1 MQIPLTNKP
10 LERNFKYK
18 SPPTFLGI
26 GSMRCGST
34 WLYRV
39 LKCHPDV
46 RMSEIKEVDFFF
58 LQRMLCHDLNWYEGL
73 FQPDGENELKPV
85 RGEISPRYARLKGW
99 QVREIARFL
108 PHLRIIVTLRHPIER
123 IWSQTLYDFGH
134 LVGRDVREVGRIE
147 FLRQLER
154 PRSRLPSDYARIIKI
169 WSDAFGQE
177 ALHIGFFDQLRDQP
191 QTYVD
196 GILKHI
202 GASTPWAVPEEFLKK
217 KVFSTNSLVK
227 HERDIP
233 EVVQWYIADRLLE
246 PTERLNELL
255 HGRVRNWV
263 DEMRAIRG
271 KTRLS
276 WRVLRDVNR
285 AVLSIPE
292 RLAFE
297 AYHVALDARLWLRWQ
312 QLKKSYL
319 TNGNSNGFPH

>member
-1 MQIPLTNKP
+1 LD
-10 LERNFKYK
+10 RNSKYK

-58 LQRMLCHDLNWYEGL
+58 LHRMLGHDLNWYEAL
-73 FQPDGENELKPV
+73 FQADGEGELKPV
-85 RGEISPRYARLKGW
+85 RGEISPRYVRLKGW
-99 QVREIARFL
+99 QVREIARLL
-108 PHLRIIVTLRHPIER
+108 PHLRVIVTLRHPIER
-123 IWSQTLYDFGH
+123 VWSQTLYDFGH
-134 LVGRDVREVGRIE
+134 LVGRDVRNVGRIE

-154 PRSRLPSDYARIIKI
+154 PRSRLPSGYARIIKT
-169 WSDAFGQE
+169 WSNAFGQE
-177 ALHIGFFDQLRDQP
+177 ALHIGFFDQLRDEP
-191 QTYVD
+191 QTYVN
-196 GILKHI
+196 GIFKHI

-233 EVVQWYIADRLLE
+233 EVVEWYIADRLLE
-246 PTERLNELL
+246 ETERLNELL
-255 HGRVRNWV
+255 DGRVRTWV
-263 DEMRAIRG
+263 EEMRAIRG

-276 WRVLRDVNR
+276 WRILRDLNR
-285 AVLSIPE
+285 AVLSLPE
-292 RLAFE
+292 TIAFE

-312 QLKKSYL
+312 QLKRSYL
-319 TNGNSNGFPH
+319 TNHNVNGSSS